1 MSGRWSTILSRCPA
15 ANHLTTNGVVQNE
28 KAIFPRGIRQGLPCA
43 VHLLVFASDRTFKTM
58 LRFSTVLHSEGLFGS
73 SHSSIS
79 RMMDAGVLSRLLG
92 LDVVLRCVDPF
103 RTHSTE

>member
-1 MSGRWSTILSRCPA
+1 
-15 ANHLTTNGVVQNE
+15 
-28 KAIFPRGIRQGLPCA
+28 
-43 VHLLVFASDRTFKTM
+43 M

-92 LDVVLRCVDPF
+92 LDVVLRCI
-103 RTHSTE
+103 TITEVEALKGKVQKTRSAASDAIEVHTLRHAETYNFALLLQPKLLLIASDTPTSIKHL